1 MDNLLTATIYKIAV
15 KAIVKVGGKL
25 QMNAQCLH
33 CTLIEM
39 FANLIIGIHEII

>member
-25 QMNAQCLH
+25 QMYAQCLH
-33 CTLIEM
+33 YIEM